1 MSDAPLMLGVSGLRG
16 LVGRSLTPDVASRYA
31 AAFGQWLRQR
41 SRARTPLVVLGRD
54 SRPSGEMLELAVTA
68 GLIAVGCRVVRLG
81 IVATPTTAI
90 MVEHLRAHGGM
101 VITASHNPLPWNG
114 IKALGSDGAAPPA
127 DEAAE
132 LVDQFRNGQVT
143 YTDVTDFEPT
153 TSDAGANEV
162 HLARVLAGLDVSA
175 IQKRGLKIVL
185 DSVHGAGGPGAAM
198 LLDRLGVH
206 CTAIAAE
213 PDGRFQ
219 HPPEPTRENLKGLC
233 AAVREHKA
241 DLGLAQDPDAD
252 RLALVDE
259 HGTYIGEEYTLALA
273 ARHVLE
279 TASSRK
285 AGDMLTVAAN
295 LSTSRM
301 IDDVAAKQGATV
313 IRTPVGEANVA
324 AAMRRGGALIGGEG
338 NGGVIWPRVAYVRDS
353 LGGMGLILD
362 MLARNKATMSGLVTQ
377 MPAYAIVKD
386 KLPVDADVVARLPQR
401 LPQALTG
408 CRVDLQDGVR
418 MDWDDCWVH
427 VRPSNT
433 EPILRI
439 IAEAPD
445 QNRAEQ
451 LVRRVREA
459 IA

>member
-1 MSDAPLMLGVSGLRG
+1 MNDAPLMLGVSGLRG

-41 SRARTPLVVLGRD
+41 SSARTPLVVLGRD

-68 GLIAVGCRVVRLG
+68 GLVAVGCRVVRLG
-81 IVATPTTAI
+81 VVATPTTAI
-90 MVEHLRAHGGM
+90 MVEHLRAQGGM
-101 VITASHNPLPWNG
+101 VITASHNPLAWNG
-114 IKALGSDGAAPPA
+114 IKALGADGAAPPA
-127 DEAAE
+127 DQAAQ
-132 LVDQFRNGQVT
+132 LVDQFRAGQIAYVE
-143 YTDVTDFEPT
+143 VTDLEPT
-153 TSDAGANEV
+153 TADASATEAHV
-162 HLARVLAGLDVSA
+162 LRVLEGMNVAA
-175 IQKRGLKIVL
+175 IRKRGLRVVL

-213 PDGRFQ
+213 PHGRFQ
-219 HPPEPTRENLKGLC
+219 HPPEPTRENLQGLC
-233 AAVREHKA
+233 AAVREHNA

-259 HGTYIGEEYTLALA
+259 HGAYIGEEYTLALA
-273 ARHVLE
+273 ALHVLE
-279 TASSRK
+279 ADSSRK
-285 AGDMLTVAAN
+285 TGDTPTVAAN

-301 IDDVAAKQGATV
+301 IDDVAARLGATV

-324 AAMRRGGALIGGEG
+324 AAMRRCGALIGGEG

-353 LGGMGLILD
+353 LGGIGLILD
-362 MLARNKATMSGLVTQ
+362 MLARRQATLSALVAQLPT
-377 MPAYAIVKD
+377 YAIVKD
-386 KLPVDADVVARLPQR
+386 KLPVDADVVARLPRR

-418 MDWDDCWVH
+418 LDWDNAWVH

-445 QNRAEQ
+445 QAHAER
-451 LVRRVREA
+451 LVHRVREA
-459 IA
+459 IT